1 MPSLETM
8 LRRLRHRI
16 RRVYFIRGALITA
29 VTALVGLLII
39 TSLDYAFSPLP
50 SVIRW
55 MCPLV
60 WFAGTTAVGI
70 TAWWMPMR
78 KKIELVRIARWL
90 ETRHSDLDERISTSL
105 EITNRSG
112 DGMSAILI
120 DKLAKEAA
128 SSLEQVNPEVEVSNR
143 RAKRWMWPAAAMI
156 VVWGGLFII
165 WPDKTA
171 RHLVRGLNPSSK
183 LGTAAESITVAPG
196 SFELLEGDP
205 LQITAT
211 RTSGAVDNFKIVLYL
226 ANDSTSEI
234 PMEKRGNQAVYPI
247 GKADR
252 SFEYQIRSG
261 RETSDRFRITVLPVP
276 RLTAPRVRLEFPAY
290 TEWPAREQALGESI
304 QGIVGTKVELKSKLN
319 TPVEKALLEING
331 ETVGET
337 VLQSAADGGSL
348 ISRWKL
354 DAPGLGAGRIS
365 LKHRLKREFDG
376 ARFNIKTQPDA
387 PPSVRWVTSMK
398 EETRVRPDEV
408 LTIGFEITDDIGFGT
423 AELEIQ
429 PEHGDAARLPVDT
442 PDKIKSAETPT
453 WQGRIQQSVGDLV
466 RKWPKESYFK
476 LRMRVEDSL
485 PAEFRGPGVG
495 TSEWIA
501 IRVDAGA
508 KSLVR
513 QEIED
518 AQSDARKTVEDAR
531 RLVREAR
538 EKIDQQK
545 HELKKEEIPEN
556 SRKELAQAREKL
568 ADAREELEELA
579 GRMSESV
586 NAALA
591 DDVQKAAET
600 IEQARQELENAPLQD
615 TQEERGQSAEEA
627 REQAVDA
634 EKQLEKLQQ
643 EIQKSDPQLQEY
655 VQLKELEQQQ
665 AELANQ
671 AESASE
677 ENPQAA
683 PEPAWQQQQDQLA
696 EKLKQQLQKQ
706 PEAMAEALK
715 QQAEDAQALAEE
727 ASEQAA
733 AQDELKQLS
742 EAKANPTEALK
753 EQLAGEQAE
762 IAAEAQQQLN
772 KASERQDTE
781 TANALP
787 EAVEA
792 AKDAVSELTQGDTK
806 AAAESAEKAAAELK
820 ETAQESGQPE
830 LAALAEQQEKVA
842 EAIAAL
848 DKGKPAEA
856 KANPTE
862 VLKEQL
868 AQKQA
873 EIAAEAQQQL
883 SQASESQDTE
893 TANAL
898 PEAVEAAKDAASELA
913 QNDTKAAAK
922 SAEKAAAELK
932 ETAQE
937 SGQPELAAL
946 AEQQEKVA
954 EAIAALDKGKPAEA
968 AAALA
973 EMAAQEAAALAE
985 EIRETPQA
993 SPSGATQQAAQS
1005 SQQAAQSSEQA
1016 AQSNSQSKP
1025 AEAAARHAQSSQQ
1038 FQQAAQQL
1046 DQAASQLDQQAAA
1059 AEAAA
1064 AQSAQPSPTPGEP
1077 MAEAFQQASEAADA
1091 SSQAQATAQA
1101 QAAAQ
1106 ALAQAAASTLS
1117 AMQQGKPGPPGQP
1130 GQPSQ
1135 PGQLSQPGESPGTS
1149 EKPQS
1154 PQASPGVP
1162 PELAKLG
1169 MTLGD
1174 WEKIKSSL
1182 KSDVASGSSVAIPE
1196 EYRDLVRRYFEQMSK
1211 DEKP

>member
-128 SSLEQVNPEVEVSNR
+128 SSLEQFNPEVEVSNR

-205 LQITAT
+205 LQISAT
-211 RTSGAVDNFKIVLYL
+211 RISGAVDNFKIVLYL

-261 RETSDRFRITVLPVP
+261 RETSDRFRITVLPIP

-429 PEHGDAARLPVDT
+429 PEHGDAVRLPVDT
-442 PDKIKSAETPT
+442 PDQIKSAETPI

-466 RKWPKESYFK
+466 RKWPKERSFK

-545 HELKKEEIPEN
+545 HELKKEEIPEH

-568 ADAREELEELA
+568 ADAREELEDLA
-579 GRMSESV
+579 DRMSESV

-591 DDVQKAAET
+591 VDVQKAAET

-615 TQEERGQSAEEA
+615 TQEERGKSAEKA
-627 REQAVDA
+627 REQAADA
-634 EKQLEKLQQ
+634 EKKLEKLQQ

-655 VQLKELEQQQ
+655 AQLKELEQQQ
-665 AELANQ
+665 AELAKQ

-727 ASEQAA
+727 AREQAA

-762 IAAEAQQQLN
+762 IAAEAQKQLSE
-772 KASERQDTE
+772 ASERQDTE

-792 AKDAVSELTQGDTK
+792 AKDASSELTQGDTK

-848 DKGKPAEA
+848 DKGE
-856 KANPTE
+856 
-862 VLKEQL
+862 
-868 AQKQA
+868 
-873 EIAAEAQQQL
+873 
-883 SQASESQDTE
+883 
-893 TANAL
+893 
-898 PEAVEAAKDAASELA
+898 
-913 QNDTKAAAK
+913 
-922 SAEKAAAELK
+922 
-932 ETAQE
+932 
-937 SGQPELAAL
+937 
-946 AEQQEKVA
+946 
-954 EAIAALDKGKPAEA
+954 PAEA

-985 EIRETPQA
+985 EIRETPHA

-1025 AEAAARHAQSSQQ
+1025 AEAAAQHAQSSQQ

-1046 DQAASQLDQQAAA
+1046 DQAASQLAQQAAA

-1182 KSDVASGSSVAIPE
+1182 KSDVANGSSVAIPE

>member
-1 MPSLETM
+1 MDTPTPAAVMPSLETM

-128 SSLEQVNPEVEVSNR
+128 SSLEQFNPEVEVSNR

-205 LQITAT
+205 LQISAT
-211 RTSGAVDNFKIVLYL
+211 RISGAVDNFKIVLYL

-261 RETSDRFRITVLPVP
+261 RETSDRFRITVLPIP

-429 PEHGDAARLPVDT
+429 PEHGDAVRLPVDT
-442 PDKIKSAETPT
+442 PDHIKSAETPI

-466 RKWPKESYFK
+466 RKWPKERSFK

-545 HELKKEEIPEN
+545 HELKKEEIPEH

-568 ADAREELEELA
+568 ADAREELEDLA
-579 GRMSESV
+579 DRMSESV

-591 DDVQKAAET
+591 VDVQKAAET

-615 TQEERGQSAEEA
+615 TQEERGKSAEKA
-627 REQAVDA
+627 REQAADA
-634 EKQLEKLQQ
+634 EKKLEKLQQ

-655 VQLKELEQQQ
+655 AQLKELEQQQ
-665 AELANQ
+665 AELAKQ

-727 ASEQAA
+727 AREQAA

-762 IAAEAQQQLN
+762 IAAEAQQQLSE
-772 KASERQDTE
+772 ASERQDTE

-792 AKDAVSELTQGDTK
+792 AKDASSELTQGDTK

-848 DKGKPAEA
+848 DKGE
-856 KANPTE
+856 
-862 VLKEQL
+862 
-868 AQKQA
+868 
-873 EIAAEAQQQL
+873 
-883 SQASESQDTE
+883 
-893 TANAL
+893 
-898 PEAVEAAKDAASELA
+898 
-913 QNDTKAAAK
+913 
-922 SAEKAAAELK
+922 
-932 ETAQE
+932 
-937 SGQPELAAL
+937 
-946 AEQQEKVA
+946 
-954 EAIAALDKGKPAEA
+954 PAEA

-1025 AEAAARHAQSSQQ
+1025 AEAAAQHAQSSQQ

-1046 DQAASQLDQQAAA
+1046 DQAASQLAQQAAA

-1182 KSDVASGSSVAIPE
+1182 KSDVANGSSVAIPE

>member
-1 MPSLETM
+1 M

-90 ETRHSDLDERISTSL
+90 ETRHPDLDERISTSL

-128 SSLEQVNPEVEVSNR
+128 SSLEQINPMMEVSNR

-171 RHLVRGLNPSSK
+171 RHLVRVLNPNSK
-183 LGTAAESITVAPG
+183 LGTAADSISVAPG

-211 RTSGAVDNFKIVLYL
+211 RISGAVDNFKIVLYL

-261 RETSDRFRITVLPVP
+261 RETSDRFRITVLPIP
-276 RLTAPRVRLEFPAY
+276 RLNAPRVRLEFPAY
-290 TEWPAREQALGESI
+290 TEWSAREQALGESI

-398 EETRVRPDEV
+398 EETLVRPDEV

-429 PEHGDAARLPVDT
+429 PEHGDAVRLPVDT
-442 PDKIKSAETPT
+442 PDKIKSAETPI

-466 RKWPKESYFK
+466 RKWPKERSFK

-495 TSEWIA
+495 TSEWLA

-513 QEIED
+513 QEIDD

-545 HELKKEEIPEN
+545 HELKKEAIPEH

-568 ADAREELEELA
+568 ADAREKLEELA
-579 GRMSESV
+579 DRMSESV

-615 TQEERGQSAEEA
+615 TPEERGQSAEEA
-627 REQAVDA
+627 REQAADA

-655 VQLKELEQQQ
+655 AQLKELEQQQ

-677 ENPQAA
+677 EKPQAA

-715 QQAEDAQALAEE
+715 QQAEDAQALAAE
-727 ASEQAA
+727 AREQAS
-733 AQDELKQLS
+733 AQDEIKQLS
-742 EAKANPTEALK
+742 EAKADPTEALK

-762 IAAEAQQQLN
+762 IAAEAQQQL
-772 KASERQDTE
+772 SERQDAE
-781 TANALP
+781 IANALP

-792 AKDAVSELTQGDTK
+792 AKDAASELTQGDTK

-848 DKGKPAEA
+848 DKEKPAEA
-856 KANPTE
+856 
-862 VLKEQL
+862 
-868 AQKQA
+868 
-873 EIAAEAQQQL
+873 
-883 SQASESQDTE
+883 
-893 TANAL
+893 TA
-898 PEAVEAAKDAASELA
+898 D
-913 QNDTKAAAK
+913 
-922 SAEKAAAELK
+922 
-932 ETAQE
+932 
-937 SGQPELAAL
+937 
-946 AEQQEKVA
+946 
-954 EAIAALDKGKPAEA
+954 
-968 AAALA
+968 LA

-993 SPSGATQQAAQS
+993 SPSGAMQQAAQS

-1025 AEAAARHAQSSQQ
+1025 AEAAAQHAQSSQQ

-1046 DQAASQLDQQAAA
+1046 DQAASQLTQQAAA

-1091 SSQAQATAQA
+1091 SSQAQAATQA

-1117 AMQQGKPGPPGQP
+1117 AMQQGKPGQP